1 MEDKALV
8 SAILLDGKGGG
19 KDCTEEEIS
28 RWTPDQG
35 TLWLHF
41 NYSRPDIMDWLIAK
55 CGLDEI
61 TAKALTAEEPRPRSH
76 AVDNSLLLVLRG
88 VNLNPNSDLMDMVAI
103 RAWIE
108 PRRIITARNR
118 TVMAAEDVR
127 HALNS
132 GSGPKDVGG
141 FLVQLCERITLR
153 VDVAITEI
161 EEAEDVLEDQVL
173 DESSYGLRPLLSDL
187 RRRLIN
193 LRRYLSPQRQV
204 LNQLQFDDLS
214 WLDKE
219 DKQKF
224 REIADHL
231 TRYVEELD
239 ATRDRAAIAQDELE
253 SRLAEQ
259 MNKNMYVLSVVAAI
273 FLPLS
278 LLTGL
283 LGINVL
289 GIPGANN
296 PYGFYIVCAVLAG
309 TAAVQYWL
317 FRKRKVI

>member
-1 MEDKALV
+1 MDDSALI
-8 SAILLDGKGGG
+8 SAILFDGHGGG
-19 KDCTEEEIS
+19 RDCTEQELLS
-28 RWTPDQG
+28 WTPDQG

-41 NYSRPDIMDWLIAK
+41 NYSQPDIMDWLIGK

-61 TAKALTAEEPRPRSH
+61 AAEALTAEEPRPRSH
-76 AVDNSLLLVLRG
+76 AVDDRLLLVLRG
-88 VNLNPNSDLMDMVAI
+88 VNLNPDSDLMDMVAI

-108 PRRIITARNR
+108 PQRIITTRNR
-118 TVMAAEDVR
+118 KVMAVEDLR
-127 HALNS
+127 RALDG
-132 GSGPKDVGG
+132 GSGPDDVGG

-161 EEAEDVLEDQVL
+161 EEAEDVLEDRVL
-173 DESSYGLRPLLSDL
+173 DESSYGLRPILSSL

-193 LRRYLSPQRQV
+193 LRRYLAPQRLV
-204 LNQLQFDDLS
+204 LSQLQFDDLS
-214 WLDKE
+214 WLAKDDKL
-219 DKQKF
+219 KF

-289 GIPGANN
+289 GIPGSNN
-296 PYGFYIVCAVLAG
+296 PYGFYIVCAVLVG
-309 TAAVQYWL
+309 TAAVQYWI
-317 FRKRKVI
+317 FRRRKVI